1 MDETLCR
8 GKKAD
13 VRRGRSFFTELLYY
27 SRVRHVVGVV
37 CSFWEGTA
45 DRGSAKLSM
54 LLYNIQYAH
63 SGGGHTHLCTCMN
76 MSDTSFIHL
85 ANPERE

>member
-1 MDETLCR
+1 MDETFGR
-8 GKKAD
+8 GNKAD
-13 VRRGRSFFTELLYY
+13 VRRGRSIFTELVYY
-27 SRVRHVVGVV
+27 IRVRHIVGVV

-45 DRGSAKLSM
+45 DRGFAKLCM

-63 SGGGHTHLCTCMN
+63 CGGGHTHHCICMN

-85 ANPERE
+85 ANSERE